1 MSTIYLMLLWH
12 QHQPFYKDLVEDR
25 YDMPW
30 ARLHALKD
38 YFGMAAELR
47 AFPEVHV
54 TINLVPS
61 LIAQLQDYGRGDARE
76 ESFDLAF
83 KPVTELTSAERE
95 RLLHYAFQLNHENL
109 LYRYPRFRE
118 LYEKAKPWELGS
130 RLAGAFSDTEL
141 RDLQVLSQLA
151 WFDELWLESVPDL
164 KRLVAKGR
172 GFSREDK
179 ALLRTKEIEII
190 NAVLEEHRIG
200 QDEGR
205 LEISTSPF
213 YHPIL
218 PLLCDNA
225 VALESHAGVPLPHKR
240 FRHPEDARAQLRS
253 ARELYRQVLGRDV
266 RGLWP
271 SEGSVSE
278 EMLRLAAEE
287 DFHWTA
293 SDEGVL
299 SRSIGISLRR
309 RSDGTMEGGSEL
321 YRPHTVETRSGP
333 IGIFFRD
340 HEISDLIGFVY
351 APVDPVQ
358 AAGSLLE
365 RIRQAGRS
373 TGSRPAVVS
382 VILDGENCWEF
393 YRRNG
398 RPFLRAFYGMLA
410 ADSEIR
416 AVTASEALELAE
428 HGRISHLVPGS
439 WINANF
445 DVWIGAEEDNRAW
458 DLLSD
463 AREFFAANAS
473 RKGLDPEKLR
483 LAQEELFIAEGSDWN
498 WWYGPEHSTEND
510 EEFDQLYRKHLS
522 NVYGLLGASP
532 PDELAV
538 PLKRPHGEPLNVPP
552 AGQIEP
558 VIDGNVSNYFEWLG
572 AGVYRPA
579 VRSDAMHGSPPALD
593 MVYYG
598 YGQSAFFLRLDLNR
612 DSVQAHPEVDLRIAV
627 EGAQTVRVSV
637 RTSGGKLISSEC
649 WLADASGAPKGT
661 GGDAI
666 ALAFERVFELR
677 ADFGVLGVAPGQH
690 LRFQISVWAG
700 AIPLQA
706 VPQEGWLS
714 LMPAEEEIGW

>member
-1 MSTIYLMLLWH
+1 MSITYLMLLWH

-25 YDMPW
+25 YTMPW
-30 ARLHALKD
+30 VRLHALKD

-47 AFPEVHV
+47 AFPHVHV

-61 LIAQLQDYGRGDARE
+61 LIAQLQDYAAGTAHE

-83 KPVTELTSAERE
+83 KPVVDLTEPERE
-95 RLLHYAFQLNHENL
+95 RLLHDAFQLNHENL

-118 LYEKAKPWELGS
+118 LYEKARPWELGS
-130 RLAGAFSDTEL
+130 RLAGAFSDAEL

-151 WFDELWLESVPDL
+151 WFDELWLESDVEI
-164 KRLVAKGR
+164 RCLVSKGK
-172 GFSREDK
+172 GFSRDDK
-179 ALLRTKEIEII
+179 ILLHRKETQLIQAI
-190 NAVLEEHRIG
+190 LEEHRAA

-205 LEISTSPF
+205 VEISTSPF

-225 VALESHAGVPLPHKR
+225 VALQAHPAVPLPHKR

-253 ARELYRQVLGRDV
+253 ARELYRQVFGRDP

-278 EMLRLAAEE
+278 DVLRLAVEE
-287 DFHWTA
+287 GFRWTA

-309 RSDGTMEGGSEL
+309 RGDGTMEGGHEL
-321 YRPHTVETRSGP
+321 YRPHVVDTPSGQV
-333 IGIFFRD
+333 GLFFRD

-351 APVDPVQ
+351 ASVDPVK
-358 AAGSLLE
+358 AAGSLLD

-393 YRRNG
+393 YRQNG

-410 ADSEIR
+410 TDPEIR
-416 AVTASEALELAE
+416 AVTASEALQLAE
-428 HGRISHLVPGS
+428 HGRISQLVPGS

-445 DVWIGAEEDNRAW
+445 DVWIGAEEDNHAW

-473 RKGLDPEKLR
+473 RPALDPKNVS
-483 LAQEELFIAEGSDWN
+483 LAQEELYIAEGSDWN

-510 EEFDQLYRKHLS
+510 EEFDRLYRKHLS
-522 NVYGLLGASP
+522 NIYGLLGASP

-538 PLKRPHGEPLNVPP
+538 PLKRPHGQPLNVPP
-552 AGQIEP
+552 AGEIEP
-558 VIDGNVSNYFEWLG
+558 VIDGMVSNYFEWLG

-579 VRSDAMHGSPPALD
+579 VRSDAMHGPPCTLD

-598 YGQSAFFLRLDLNR
+598 CSQTAFYLRLDLNR
-612 DSVQAHPEVDLRIAV
+612 ESVRAHPDLEMRVTV
-627 EGAQTVRVSV
+627 EAKHTLRVAAH
-637 RTSGGKLISSEC
+637 TTAGKLVSSEK
-649 WLADASGAPKGT
+649 WVERGLGAREDPGA
-661 GGDAI
+661 GVVF
-666 ALAFERVFELR
+666 ALDRVFELR
-677 ADFGVLGVAPGQH
+677 ADFSLIGVALGDR
-690 LRFQISVWAG
+690 LSFQVSVWSG
-700 AIPLQA
+700 AIPLQV
-706 VPQEGWLS
+706 VPQDGWLTVA
-714 LMPAEEEIGW
+714 PAEEEIGW

>member
-1 MSTIYLMLLWH
+1 MSITYLMLLWH
-12 QHQPFYKDLVEDR
+12 QHQPFYKDLVRDR
-25 YDMPW
+25 YTMPW
-30 ARLHALKD
+30 VRLHALKD
-38 YFGMAAELR
+38 YYGMAAELR
-47 AFPEVHV
+47 AFPQVHL

-61 LIAQLQDYGRGDARE
+61 LIAQLQDYARGSARE
-76 ESFDLAF
+76 DSLELAF
-83 KPVTELTSAERE
+83 KTVTELTETDRGD
-95 RLLHYAFQLNHENL
+95 LLQYAFQLNHENL

-118 LYEKAKPWELGS
+118 LYEKAKPWEQGS
-130 RLAGAFSDTEL
+130 RLAGSFSDVEI

-151 WFDELWLESVPDL
+151 WFDELWLESDAEIR
-164 KRLVAKGR
+164 RLVTKGR
-172 GFSREDK
+172 GFSRDDK
-179 ALLRTKEIEII
+179 ILLHNKEIELIKK
-190 NAVLEEHRIG
+190 VLEEHKAG

-225 VALESHAGVPLPHKR
+225 VALESHPGVPLPHKR
-240 FRHPEDARAQLRS
+240 FRHPEDAQAQLRS
-253 ARELYRQVLGRDV
+253 ARDLYRQVFGRDP
-266 RGLWP
+266 RGMWP

-278 EMLRLAAEE
+278 EVLRLAAEE
-287 DFHWTA
+287 GFHWIA

-309 RSDGTMEGGSEL
+309 RGDGTMEGGHDL
-321 YRPHTVETRSGP
+321 YRPHNVETRSGA
-333 IGIFFRD
+333 IGVFFRD

-351 APVDPVQ
+351 APLDPVQ
-358 AAGSLLE
+358 AAASLLE

-373 TGSRPAVVS
+373 TGARPAVVS
-382 VILDGENCWEF
+382 VILDGENCWE
-393 YRRNG
+393 YYPQNG

-410 ADSEIR
+410 ADPEVH

-473 RKGLDPEKLR
+473 RPGLDPERLR
-483 LAQEELFIAEGSDWN
+483 LAYEELLIAEGSDWN

-510 EEFDQLYRKHLS
+510 EEFDRLYRKHLS
-522 NVYGLLGASP
+522 NIYGLMGASP

-552 AGQIEP
+552 AGEIEP
-558 VIDGNVSNYFEWLG
+558 LIDGVVSNYFEWLG
-572 AGVYRPA
+572 AGIYRPA
-579 VRSDAMHGSPPALD
+579 VRSDAMHGPPSALD

-598 YGQSAFFLRLDLNR
+598 CSQAAFYLRLDLNR
-612 DSVQAHPEVDLRIAV
+612 ETVQSHPEFEIRVAV
-627 EGAQTVRVSV
+627 EGKQTIRATA
-637 RTSGGKLISSEC
+637 RTTAGKLISSER
-649 WLADASGAPKGT
+649 WIDNASGLREDP
-661 GGDAI
+661 GDGV
-666 ALAFERVFELR
+666 ALALDRVFELR
-677 ADFGVLGVAPGQH
+677 ADFSSLGTASGH
-690 LRFQISVWAG
+690 TLSFQVSVWSG
-700 AIPLQA
+700 AIPLQV
-706 VPQEGWLS
+706 VPQDGWLS
-714 LMPAEEEIGW
+714 LTPVEEEIGW

>member
-1 MSTIYLMLLWH
+1 MSTTYLMLLWH

-25 YDMPW
+25 YTMPW
-30 ARLHALKD
+30 VRLHALKD
-38 YFGMAAELR
+38 YYGMAAELR
-47 AFPEVHV
+47 AFPQVHL

-61 LIAQLQDYGRGDARE
+61 LMAQLQDYALGRAHE
-76 ESFDLAF
+76 ESLDLAF
-83 KPVTELTSAERE
+83 KTVAELTETERE
-95 RLLHYAFQLNHENL
+95 RLLHYAFQLNHANL

-130 RLAGAFSDTEL
+130 RLAGSFSDAEL

-151 WFDELWLESVPDL
+151 WFDELGLESDANL
-164 KRLVAKGR
+164 RRLVTKGR
-172 GFSREDK
+172 GFSPDDK
-179 ALLRTKEIEII
+179 ILLRKKEIELI
-190 NAVLEEHRIG
+190 NKVLEEHRAG

-218 PLLCDNA
+218 PLLCDNDT
-225 VALESHAGVPLPHKR
+225 ALESHPGVSLPHKR
-240 FRHPEDARAQLRS
+240 FRHPEDAQAQLGS
-253 ARELYRQVLGRDV
+253 ARALYRQVFGRDP

-278 EMLRLAAEE
+278 EVLRLAAEE
-287 DFHWTA
+287 GFRWTA

-309 RSDGTMEGGSEL
+309 RGDGTMEGGHEL
-321 YRPHTVETRSGP
+321 YRPHNVETRSGT
-333 IGIFFRD
+333 IGVFFRD

-358 AAGSLLE
+358 AAASLLE

-373 TGSRPAVVS
+373 TGTRPAVVS
-382 VILDGENCWEF
+382 VILDGENCWE
-393 YRRNG
+393 YYPRNG

-410 ADSEIR
+410 ADPEIR

-428 HGRISHLVPGS
+428 PGRISHVVPGS

-473 RKGLDPEKLR
+473 RPGLDPEKLR
-483 LAQEELFIAEGSDWN
+483 LAYEELLIAEGSDWN

-510 EEFDQLYRKHLS
+510 EEFDRLYRKHLS
-522 NVYGLLGASP
+522 NIYGLMGASP

-552 AGQIEP
+552 AAEIEP
-558 VIDGNVSNYFEWLG
+558 LIDGVVSNYFEWLG

-579 VRSDAMHGSPPALD
+579 VRADAMHGPPSALD
-593 MVYYG
+593 LVYYG
-598 YGQSAFFLRLDLNR
+598 YSQAAFYLRLDLNR
-612 DSVQAHPEVDLRIAV
+612 ESVQSHPEFEIRVAV
-627 EGAQTVRVSV
+627 EGK
-637 RTSGGKLISSEC
+637 RTLHVTARTTFGKLISSER
-649 WLADASGAPKGT
+649 WVEQAGAREDP
-661 GGDAI
+661 GDGV
-666 ALAFERVFELR
+666 ALALDRVFELR
-677 ADFGVLGVAPGQH
+677 ADFTLLGTGSGDP
-690 LRFQISVWAG
+690 LSFQVSVWSG
-700 AIPLQA
+700 AIPLQV
-706 VPQEGWLS
+706 VPEDGWLN
-714 LMPAEEEIGW
+714 LTPVEEEIGW

>member
-1 MSTIYLMLLWH
+1 MSTTYLMLLWH

-25 YDMPW
+25 YAMPW
-30 ARLHALKD
+30 VRLHALKD

-47 AFPEVHV
+47 AFPHVHL

-61 LIAQLQDYGRGDARE
+61 LIAQLQDYAADTAHE

-83 KPVTELTSAERE
+83 KRVADLSEPERE
-95 RLLHYAFQLNHENL
+95 ALLRYAFQLNHENL

-130 RLAGAFSDTEL
+130 RLAGAFSDAEV

-151 WFDELWLESVPDL
+151 WFDELWLESDAEVR
-164 KRLVAKGR
+164 RLAAKSR
-172 GFSREDK
+172 GFSRDDK
-179 ALLRTKEIEII
+179 ALLRRKELALIQAI
-190 NAVLEEHRIG
+190 LEEHRVA

-205 LEISTSPF
+205 IEVSTSPF

-225 VALESHAGVPLPHKR
+225 VALQAHPAVPLPHKR
-240 FRHPEDARAQLRS
+240 FCHPEDAVSQLRS
-253 ARELYRQVLGRDV
+253 ARQLYRSVFGREP

-271 SEGSVSE
+271 SEGSLSE
-278 EMLRLAAEE
+278 EVLRLAAQEG
-287 DFHWTA
+287 FRWTA

-309 RSDGTMEGGSEL
+309 RGDGTMEGGDAL
-321 YRPHTVETRSGP
+321 YRPHTMETHSGA
-333 IGIFFRD
+333 IGLFFRD

-351 APVDPVQ
+351 ASVDPVK
-358 AAGSLLE
+358 AAGALLE

-382 VILDGENCWEF
+382 VILDGENCWEY
-393 YRRNG
+393 YRKNG
-398 RPFLRAFYGMLA
+398 RPFLRAFYGMVA

-416 AVTASEALELAE
+416 AVTASEALQIVEPG
-428 HGRISHLVPGS
+428 HISHLVPGS

-473 RKGLDPEKLR
+473 RPGLDPEKVR
-483 LAQEELFIAEGSDWN
+483 LAQEELYIVEGSDWN

-510 EEFDQLYRKHLS
+510 EEFDRLYRKHLS
-522 NVYGLLGASP
+522 NIYGLLGASP

-538 PLKRPHGEPLNVPP
+538 PLKRPQGQPLSVPP
-552 AGQIEP
+552 AGEIEP
-558 VIDGNVSNYFEWLG
+558 VVDGVVSNYFEWLG

-579 VRSDAMHGSPPALD
+579 VRSDAMHGPPSALD

-598 YGQSAFFLRLDLNR
+598 YGQKAFYLRLDLNR
-612 DSVQAHPEVDLRIAV
+612 ESAHAHPDFEIRVTV
-627 EGAQTVRVSV
+627 EGKRTVRVAAH
-637 RTSGGKLISSEC
+637 TNGTKLISSEQ
-649 WLADASGAPKGT
+649 WVEAASGTREDPGSEV
-661 GGDAI
+661 
-666 ALAFERVFELR
+666 ALALDRVFELR
-677 ADFGVLGVAPGQH
+677 ADFSLLEVAPGDR
-690 LRFQISVWAG
+690 LSFQVSVWSG
-700 AIPLQA
+700 AVPLQV
-706 VPQEGWLS
+706 VPQDGWLS
-714 LMPAEEEIGW
+714 VTPVEEEIGW